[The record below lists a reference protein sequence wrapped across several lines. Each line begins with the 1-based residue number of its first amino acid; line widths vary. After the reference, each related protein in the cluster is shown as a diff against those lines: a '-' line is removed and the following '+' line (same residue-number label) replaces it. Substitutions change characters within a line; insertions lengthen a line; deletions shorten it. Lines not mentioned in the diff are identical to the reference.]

1 MVGAGLGGLAGAL
14 HLRSA
19 GYEVTIIE
27 RQPGPGGRFGALEI
41 DGFRF
46 DVGPG
51 GAPALRDLSAVLGVV
66 GERLDDW
73 AEVQVL
79 DPVCRAHYPDGA
91 TIDVFDDPHRT
102 AEAIAAVCGRAE
114 ARAYLRWRRWG
125 ALAGLTDPR
134 TRRLFGAAA
143 LFGYDPIGES
153 RCVRGGGDAL
163 ARIMASVCE
172 KHGISMWYRMRVG
185 KWKTE
190 RDRVV
195 AVVTDGGE
203 SVPVDA
209 VVLPRRTVGRG
220 PSCLMLHLGAAGS
233 YGRIARRNVHF
244 GRAWR
249 RSRHELLVRGE
260 LMRDPTIAVEDSGG
274 GAYRVAVPV
283 PDLRLAPM
291 DWDGIAARAYAGE
304 IVATLEARGYLD
316 LGMSLS
322 VSYVVTPAH
331 WARQGMAYGIPFGDS
346 SHTRRHPAL
355 ANVVYSG
362 SGLQGGRRAAH
373 WIMGSLS

>member
-1 MVGAGLGGLAGAL
+1 LGGLAGAL

-27 RQPGPGGRFGALEI
+27 RQAGPGGRFGAVEI
-41 DGFRF
+41 GGFRF
-46 DVGPG
+46 DTGPAG
-51 GAPALRDLSAVLGVV
+51 GGPAVRDTAAVLGAV
-66 GERLDDW
+66 GERLADW

-79 DPVCRAHYPDGA
+79 DPICRAHYPDG
-91 TIDVFDDPHRT
+91 TMIDVFDDPHRT
-102 AEAIAAVCGRAE
+102 AESVAAVCGGAE

-125 ALAGLTDPR
+125 ALGLPTGWADPR

-143 LFGYDPIGES
+143 LFGYSPIGES
-153 RCVRGGGDAL
+153 RCVRGGGDAV
-163 ARIMASVCE
+163 ARILASVCE
-172 KHGISMWYRMRVG
+172 KHGISIWYQMKLR

-195 AVVTDGGE
+195 AVVTDRGD

-220 PSCLMLHLGAAGS
+220 PSCMMLHLGVEAA
-233 YGRIARRNVHF
+233 YGRIAGRNVHF

-260 LMRDPTIAVEDSGG
+260 LMRDPTIAVEASG
-274 GAYRVAVPV
+274 GAYRVVVPV

-291 DWDGIAARAYAGE
+291 NWDGVAARAYAGE

-322 VSYVVTPAH
+322 VSYMVTPAH

-346 SHTRRHPAL
+346 SHARRHPAL

-362 SGLQGGRRAAH
+362 SGLPGGRRAAH